1 MVNDLKFFRAAALLE
16 DSKNFLQGSMLKPQE
31 FDQAPADDYLDQHGQ
46 IDTASL
52 FSSVL
57 LIEDEPAH
65 VALISR
71 ALRSIVG
78 EITAV
83 GTADAAMRALESSYF
98 ELVLCDLNLPD
109 ASGIE
114 VVRAIRRALPSLP
127 IIILTSSNNLDDAV
141 SAMREGAWEFMVKQA
156 STDLNHR
163 FKLVIERVAERK
175 LQHARELKLRAERDA
190 FWVAVQTAQDGLAI
204 IGTGGNLVFSS
215 PVFQG
220 FTKLLVPDRAM
231 IGGSIVALIERA
243 DAGVAAA
250 LDRQLK
256 DPGRDTLWSSELQ
269 IKGPPGKSGRPEWV
283 KSFEI
288 TLGSVTLGGEQTD
301 TLNRMG
307 IPVLRHFVM
316 WVRDITR
323 RKDQERFQRDLLSTT
338 SHDLK
343 GPLGAI
349 LTSAELLEETGS
361 AGTSMYHD
369 LLTRIASCARN
380 SINIIDELLSA
391 RRIQDGVFVINPRS
405 YDVSEMVEDIVMD
418 YLPLAKAKNIKFSY
432 SNPQDH
438 HQIFADKLGLVR
450 VLGNLVSNAIK
461 FTPKEGSVTLATE
474 KIGSAVRISVADS
487 GPGIGPNERHALFER
502 YSRLEKHSEVE
513 GTGLGLYVTKNIID
527 AHNGKIEILSE
538 VGKGTTFVISF
549 PDPIAAEAPP
559 QPSSSIT
566 AGPAS
571 VASDPDKE

>member
-1 MVNDLKFFRAAALLE
+1 MFKSHD
-16 DSKNFLQGSMLKPQE
+16 
-31 FDQAPADDYLDQHGQ
+31 FDQTLSDDYLNEQGE

-57 LIEDEPAH
+57 LIEDESAH

-71 ALRSIVG
+71 ALKPIVG

-98 ELVLCDLNLPD
+98 ELVLCDLHLPD
-109 ASGIE
+109 ASGIG
-114 VVRAIRRALPSLP
+114 VVRAIRQALPSLP
-127 IIILTSSNNLDDAV
+127 IVVLTSSNILDDAV
-141 SAMREGAWEFMVKQA
+141 AAMREGAWEFMVKQA

-163 FKLVIERVAERK
+163 IRLVIERVAERK

-204 IGTGGNLVFSS
+204 LGTGGNLVFSS
-215 PVFQG
+215 PVFQA
-220 FTKLLVPDRAM
+220 FLKLLDPDFVA
-231 IGGSIVALIERA
+231 GGGNIVSLIERI
-243 DAGVAAA
+243 DPGVASA
-250 LDRQLK
+250 LHRQLT
-256 DPGRDTLWSSELQ
+256 DLGRESLWSSELQ
-269 IKGPPGKSGRPEWV
+269 LKGPAGPGGRAKVV
-283 KSFEI
+283 KSFEL
-288 TLGSVTLGGEQTD
+288 TLSAVTLGGDQADSLTK
-301 TLNRMG
+301 MG
-307 IPVLRHFVM
+307 IPVLRHFVI

-349 LTSAELLEETGS
+349 LTSAELLEESGPS
-361 AGTSMYHD
+361 EQSLFHD

-391 RRIQDGVFVINPRS
+391 RRIQDGVFVINPRQYS
-405 YDVSEMVEDIVMD
+405 VSEILEDIVLD
-418 YLPLAKAKNIKFSY
+418 YLPLARAKNIKFTY
-432 SNPQDH
+432 RTPQDDI
-438 HQIFADKLGLVR
+438 QIYADKLGLVR
-450 VLGNLVSNAIK
+450 VLGNLVSNGIK
-461 FTPKEGSVTLATE
+461 FTPKEGAVNLSAERV
-474 KIGSAVRISVADS
+474 GSDVRISVSDT

-527 AHNGKIEILSE
+527 AHNGKIEIQSE
-538 VGKGTTFVISF
+538 IGKGTTFVISF
-549 PDPIAAEAPP
+549 PDPPAAD
-559 QPSSSIT
+559 
-566 AGPAS
+566 PA
-571 VASDPDKE
+571 K